1 MVLSS
6 PQHYTTVPKALNI
19 LYSDLLTSILV
30 QENLS
35 GEGVIKDMLEPNITN
50 QLKKTLKASI
60 DNKEIAGANFM
71 VIKDGNEVFYHED
84 GLADME
90 SKRPVARDS
99 IFRLYSMTKP
109 ITATSVMML
118 LERGEIDLFDPVSHY
133 IPGFKNQWVENKGE
147 LVPVSRE
154 VNIHDLLNMTSGL
167 VYGGTD
173 KAGRHT
179 EALFQEMTERLH
191 DENPISTLEFA
202 NRLGQGPLSFEP
214 GSYWQ
219 YGTSADILGAVV
231 EAVSGMRYGDFL
243 NKEIFEP
250 LEMRDTS
257 FWLPEDKR
265 NRLVKTYQDDGEGGL
280 MLYADNHLGIDH
292 QMDREPAFESGGA
305 GLASTIDDAAKFT
318 TMLMNQGSLNGVGLL
333 KPRTVQYMTSA
344 SLTDWQ
350 QKGFDTWHSLR
361 GHSYG
366 NQMRIMTDTGKA
378 GIIGGQGE
386 YGWDGWLG
394 AYFCNSPQD
403 RMTILFMIQKKDAGT
418 MAITRKLRNIVFS
431 TL

>member
-1 MVLSS
+1 
-6 PQHYTTVPKALNI
+6 
-19 LYSDLLTSILV
+19 
-30 QENLS
+30 
-35 GEGVIKDMLEPNITN
+35 MLEPSITN

-71 VIKDGNEVFYHED
+71 VIKDGTEVFYHED
-84 GLADME
+84 GFADIE
-90 SKRPVARDS
+90 SGRPIVRDS

-109 ITATSVMML
+109 VTSTSVMML
-118 LERGEIDLFDPVSHY
+118 LERGDIDLFDPVSRY
-133 IPGFKNQWVENKGE
+133 IPGFKNQLVEKNGE

-173 KAGRHT
+173 KAGQHT
-179 EALFQEMTERLH
+179 DALFQELGGRLYG
-191 DENPISTLEFA
+191 ENPMTTMEFA

-219 YGTSADILGAVV
+219 YGTSADILGAIV
-231 EAVSGMRYGDFL
+231 EAVSGMRYGEFL
-243 NKEIFEP
+243 QKEIFGP
-250 LEMRDTS
+250 LQMKDTG
-257 FWLPEDKR
+257 FWLPEEKR
-265 NRLVKTYQDDGEGGL
+265 NRLAKIYQDDGAGGL
-280 MLYADNHLGIDH
+280 KLYAESHLGIDH
-292 QMDREPAFESGGA
+292 QMDLEPVYESGGA

-318 TMLMNQGSLNGVGLL
+318 TMLMNQGSLNGVRLL
-333 KPRTVQYMTSA
+333 QPRTVRYMTSA
-344 SLTDWQ
+344 ALTASQ
-350 QKGFDTWHSLR
+350 QEGFDTWHSLC

-394 AYFCNSPQD
+394 AYFSNSPQD
-403 RMTILFMIQKKDAGT
+403 GLTILFMIQKRDAGT

>member
-1 MVLSS
+1 
-6 PQHYTTVPKALNI
+6 
-19 LYSDLLTSILV
+19 
-30 QENLS
+30 
-35 GEGVIKDMLEPNITN
+35 MLEPNITN

-71 VIKDGNEVFYHED
+71 VIKDGNEIFYHED
-84 GLADME
+84 GLADLE
-90 SKRPVARDS
+90 SGRPVARDS

-109 ITATSVMML
+109 VTATSVMML
-118 LERGEIDLFDPVSHY
+118 LERGDIDLFDPVSDY
-133 IPGFKNQWVENKGE
+133 IPGFKNQRVEKNGE

-154 VNIHDLLNMTSGL
+154 VTIHDLLNMTSGL

-173 KAGRHT
+173 KAGQHT
-179 EALFQEMTERLH
+179 EALFQEMGSRLYG
-191 DENPISTLEFA
+191 DNPMSTMEFA
-202 NRLGQGPLSFEP
+202 TRLGQGPLSFEP

-219 YGTSADILGAVV
+219 YGTSADVLGAVV
-231 EAVSGMRYGDFL
+231 EAVSGMRYGEFL
-243 NKEIFEP
+243 NKEILGP
-250 LEMRDTS
+250 LQMKDTG
-257 FWLPEDKR
+257 FWVPEEKKA
-265 NRLVKTYQDDGEGGL
+265 RLAKIYQDDGEGGL
-280 MLYADNHLGIDH
+280 KLYAESHLAICH
-292 QMDREPAFESGGA
+292 QMELEPAFESGGA

-344 SLTDWQ
+344 ALTGWQ
-350 QKGFDTWHSLR
+350 QEGFDTWHTLR

-366 NQMRIMTDTGKA
+366 NQMRIMKDTGKA
-378 GIIGGQGE
+378 GFIGSQGE

-394 AYFCNSPQD
+394 AYFSNSPQD
-403 RMTILFMIQKKDAGT
+403 ALTILFMIQKKDAGT